1 MLPLFLALT
10 LAQADAAAPTP
21 PPEPPPVDQPAEG
34 AAEGTVPPVD
44 LLPEAEPGAE
54 PGLPPVPTAKQAAPE
69 TSVTKRVLFSGAA
82 GVAAS
87 FAGLGLA
94 VALTG
99 QNPGLD
105 TNFAT
110 AMVSPL
116 LLTGVA
122 FMVHQALG
130 GRGEVILSYAVA
142 LAMMAGAAGL
152 AAGIDGRT
160 PFTPVLTTLIG
171 TLPAAAGAVW
181 VLEATTRKS
190 KHAPQIALLPTGVA
204 GVF

>member
-1 MLPLFLALT
+1 MLPLLLALS
-10 LAQADAAAPTP
+10 LAQADADRPTP
-21 PPEPPPVDQPAEG
+21 PPEPAAEAPQEP
-34 AAEGTVPPVD
+34 AAEGSVPPVD
-44 LLPEAEPGAE
+44 LVPTAEPGGE
-54 PGLPPVPTAKQAAPE
+54 PGLPPVPGAKTRAAPE
-69 TSVTKRVLFSGAA
+69 VPMSKRVLISGGAA
-82 GVAAS
+82 VAAS

-160 PFTPVLTTLIG
+160 SFTPVLTTLIG

-181 VLEATTRKS
+181 VLEATTKKS
-190 KHAPQIALLPTGVA
+190 NRAPQIALLPTGIA

>member
-1 MLPLFLALT
+1 MLPLLLALSLT
-10 LAQADAAAPTP
+10 HVDAAAPTP
-21 PPEPPPVDQPAEG
+21 EPAEEP
-34 AAEGTVPPVD
+34 AEATVPPVD
-44 LLPEAEPGAE
+44 LLPGAE
-54 PGLPPVPTAKQAAPE
+54 AGGEAGLGPAPSEKQAAPE
-69 TSVTKRVLFSGAA
+69 TPVTRRVLFSGAA

-105 TNFAT
+105 TNFST

-116 LLTGVA
+116 LITGVA

-130 GRGEVILSYAVA
+130 GRGEVILSYAVT
-142 LAMMAGAAGL
+142 LAMMAGAAAL

-171 TLPAAAGAVW
+171 TLPAAVGAVW
-181 VLEATTRKS
+181 VLEATTGTS
-190 KHAPQIALLPTGVA
+190 KRSPHLALVPTGVA

>member
-1 MLPLFLALT
+1 MLPLLLALS
-10 LAQADAAAPTP
+10 LAQVDAAAPTP
-21 PPEPPPVDQPAEG
+21 PPEPPSADQP
-34 AAEGTVPPVD
+34 AEGTVPPVD
-44 LLPEAEPGAE
+44 LLPEAEPGGE
-54 PGLPPVPTAKQAAPE
+54 PGLPPVPSVKQAAPE
-69 TSVTKRVLFSGAA
+69 TSVTKRVLISSAA

-87 FAGLGLA
+87 FAGLGIA

-110 AMVSPL
+110 AMVSPI

-160 PFTPVLTTLIG
+160 PFTPVLTALIG

-190 KHAPQIALLPTGVA
+190 KRAPQIALLPTGIA